1 MSSTQQKGR
10 PQASRPPK
18 PQPQAKGQK
27 SRPRVANATRQPVKQ
42 PLIPWYFWA
51 VLGAVVVL
59 GVVLVGTFV
68 GPSSSPPK
76 SSTAAQSVLT
86 PAPNLTPTVNITADA
101 RDLLTNGFGEGN
113 PNAPIKAVEYGD
125 FQCPSCETFF
135 LQDYAKVKQT
145 FVDTGQVYYYYKLL
159 PLTSIHPK
167 AMKAAEVA
175 TCAGDYGVDKF
186 WAMHDQLYAN
196 QNAWINGDENT
207 LWAQY
212 ATHIGLDSKAVMD
225 CVAKNTH
232 GNMISADIK
241 EAISLKIPGTPE
253 FYVNNQALAGANF
266 ATFSQAVSTAQK
278 Q

>member
-1 MSSTQQKGR
+1 MSSAQQKSK
-10 PQASRPPK
+10 PQANRTPK
-18 PQPQAKGQK
+18 PQPQVKGQK
-27 SRPRVANATRQPVKQ
+27 SRPRIVNATRQPVKQ
-42 PLIPWYFWA
+42 ALIPWYFWA

-59 GVVLVGTFV
+59 GVVLVGAFV
-68 GPSSSPPK
+68 TPSATAPRSNV
-76 SSTAAQSVLT
+76 AAQSALT
-86 PAPNLTPTVNITADA
+86 PALNLTPAVKIIADA
-101 RDLLTNGFGEGN
+101 RDLLTNGYGEGN

-135 LQDYAKVKQT
+135 VQDYAKVKQT
-145 FVDTGQVYYYYKLL
+145 YIDSGQVYYYYKLL

-196 QNAWINGDENT
+196 QSVWINGDENT

-232 GNMISADIK
+232 ANMINSDIK

-253 FYVNNQALAGANF
+253 FYVNSQVLAGANF
-266 ATFSQAVSTAQK
+266 STFSQAVSAAQK